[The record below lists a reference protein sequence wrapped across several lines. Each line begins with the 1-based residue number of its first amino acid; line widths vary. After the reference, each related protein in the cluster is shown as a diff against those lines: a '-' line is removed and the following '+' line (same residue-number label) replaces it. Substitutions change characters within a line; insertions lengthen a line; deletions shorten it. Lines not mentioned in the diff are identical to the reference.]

1 LNFCHGRN
9 RKMRDN
15 PIIERIRKMRIKISE
30 EHGHDTMRLIRH
42 YQEMEKKTTRKF
54 FKRVINENK
63 AA

>member
-1 LNFCHGRN
+1 
-9 RKMRDN
+9 MRDD
-15 PIIERIRKMRIKISE
+15 PVIERIRKVRIKISE

-42 YQEMEKKTTRKF
+42 YQEMERKTTRKF